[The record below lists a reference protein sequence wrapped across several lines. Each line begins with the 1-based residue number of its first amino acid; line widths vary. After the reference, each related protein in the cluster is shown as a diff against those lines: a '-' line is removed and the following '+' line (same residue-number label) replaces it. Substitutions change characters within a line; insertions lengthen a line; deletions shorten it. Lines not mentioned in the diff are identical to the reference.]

1 MAQAGNGPIPG
12 GSAALGNKEPHCAP
26 CLATPHP
33 APAKSPE
40 RGTSWGPGRKEAWG
54 LRAAS
59 APSPPARE
67 RASVQGWDG
76 GLPSPHPASERMRR
90 GCWAAAPRHGLGPT
104 RHRPA
109 GHRPASPGQREETR
123 NRLALV
129 PLASLGQT
137 PPLSGGTSCP
147 QPPLPCPNSCQAAGP
162 TSGLPARQKLEA
174 GESCGQSLALAD
186 EAQAGTWLDVVMGA
200 LGRADPSPTLHSSSL
215 TSWCPYG
222 LIFHPSIHPFI
233 HSTRGSLPLS
243 SYRPNLQ

>member
-1 MAQAGNGPIPG
+1 MGLGCREQYPGALLSDPGPSFSVSVYLPWKRPCGPGRKRANSRRLAG
-12 GSAALGNKEPHCAP
+12 LRNKEPHCAR

-33 APAKSPE
+33 GPAKSPE

-76 GLPSPHPASERMRR
+76 GRPSPHPASERMRR

-123 NRLALV
+123 GAGWPWCPWLLLGRRHPSVEGHPALSLPSPV
-129 PLASLGQT
+129 PA
-137 PPLSGGTSCP
+137 
-147 QPPLPCPNSCQAAGP
+147 
-162 TSGLPARQKLEA
+162 PARQLVRP
-174 GESCGQSLALAD
+174 
-186 EAQAGTWLDVVMGA
+186 QA
-200 LGRADPSPTLHSSSL
+200 
-215 TSWCPYG
+215 
-222 LIFHPSIHPFI
+222 
-233 HSTRGSLPLS
+233 SLPGRSWRQESPAVRAWPWLTRPRLACGLMS
-243 SYRPNLQ
+243 SWGHLRGLTPPQPCTLPH